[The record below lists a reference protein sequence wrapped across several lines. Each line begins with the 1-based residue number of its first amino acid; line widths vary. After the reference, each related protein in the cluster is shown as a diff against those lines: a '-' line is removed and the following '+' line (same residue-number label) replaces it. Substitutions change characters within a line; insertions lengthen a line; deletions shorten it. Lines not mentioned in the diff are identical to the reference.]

1 MGRRGG
7 EVYTKLDQLERRLAG
22 WGIKLERNA
31 DNYLDATGLADGK
44 KYGAMFEGSVKGN
57 GTFYLRADATRYEV
71 LHELSHVLDFR
82 KGPNAWVRAASN
94 DTLAN
99 LLREQAVFNR
109 LRNSRSWDLL
119 NFQERLHAY
128 GYIKS
133 LGGNPLINLETGR
146 TMSKVGF

>member
-82 KGPNAWVRAASN
+82 KGPNAWVRAEVKCHPRIWKARGFWQAL
-94 DTLAN
+94 TLQWGVSAT
-99 LLREQAVFNR
+99 
-109 LRNSRSWDLL
+109 
-119 NFQERLHAY
+119 H
-128 GYIKS
+128 
-133 LGGNPLINLETGR
+133 
-146 TMSKVGF
+146 